1 MTRAEEINQLR
12 EALKERGV
20 AATICGTLGVGCRMD
35 SSAGRRSM
43 MIVYVTT
50 RTAYGPGSWED
61 PDLSGPRYRGRGW
74 VERLADDVAAW
85 LRRTA

>member
-1 MTRAEEINQLR
+1 MTRAEEIRRLR
-12 EALKERGV
+12 EALEQRGV
-20 AATICGTLGVGCRMD
+20 YVGAVWTCWLPLHPMRDLTLYL
-35 SSAGRRSM
+35 S
-43 MIVYVTT
+43 T
-50 RTAYGPGSWED
+50 RTAYGPGSWQT